1 MAETLPNPHRAMPSA
16 QWGADLDTATIA
28 VVAVHGRAQDPSFM
42 HALTDRMDVSNAAL
56 LAPHAFENS
65 WYPHPFLEPIEQ
77 NQPGLDNSLE
87 VIDDAL
93 AHLASRGFHSD
104 RVVLLGFS
112 QGACLVAHYALTH
125 PLPYRALVILTGG
138 FVGPVGTEPA
148 TPGRLDGVRVFFGTA
163 AEDGWVPL
171 SRVEETAELFRRQG
185 ARVELQ
191 VSPGVE
197 HAVSADSIAAATA
210 LMQD

>member
-1 MAETLPNPHRAMPSA
+1 MK
-16 QWGADLDTATIA
+16 
-28 VVAVHGRAQDPSFM
+28 
-42 HALTDRMDVSNAAL
+42 ALTDRMDVPNAAF

-65 WYPHPFLEPIEQ
+65 WYPHPFLEPLER

-93 AHLASRGFHSD
+93 ARLASDGFDSD

-125 PLPYRALVILTGG
+125 PLPFRALVILTGG
-138 FVGPVGTEPA
+138 FVGPVGSEPA
-148 TPGRLDGVRVFFGTA
+148 TPGRLDGVRVYLGTA
-163 AEDGWVPL
+163 AEDDWVPL
-171 SRVEETAELFRRQG
+171 CRVEETADLFRRQG

-191 VSPGVE
+191 VASGAE
-197 HAVSADSIAAATA
+197 HAVSADSIAAATTLISTPSSA
-210 LMQD
+210 PPSPTPATSTTGE